1 MAYNILKGTVEGSVD
16 QHADQEIDG
25 VKVFRNTIS
34 ASVFYDT
41 DAQSPCATMKDVAI
55 KKIKGDTHN
64 SILICDTDNG
74 ARTEHSFN
82 YHNDTLNVKN
92 VNSGYYIGSARY
104 LNDLP
109 VDKFVDKVSAK
120 FLRLGG
126 GLVDVRGDIQ
136 IKTGDGLSIEDDTL
150 QLSLAANSGLSV
162 KSKKLKVDPARLN
175 PINVDGQNLS
185 DADLLI
191 ISDISDG
198 QTKHT
203 SLSNLYD
210 NFLSIKVPH
219 AVGSSGELQYKGK
232 REFESSTNLSFDA
245 TSNTLNV
252 EGKVK
257 SNHIV
262 SSQKLVSEGAVHFNV
277 TKIVSKTY
285 NVQDDDYT
293 ILCDS
298 VENKITVNLPPPQN
312 NVGRILIIKKTNA
325 SKYKL
330 NSHIV
335 SVVCEEG
342 PIEIGSQADIKM
354 NYSSKT
360 FQSDGENWWIIG
372 SNGS

>member
-1 MAYNILKGTVEGSVD
+1 M
-16 QHADQEIDG
+16 
-25 VKVFRNTIS
+25 
-34 ASVFYDT
+34 
-41 DAQSPCATMKDVAI
+41 
-55 KKIKGDTHN
+55 
-64 SILICDTDNG
+64 
-74 ARTEHSFN
+74 
-82 YHNDTLNVKN
+82 
-92 VNSGYYIGSARY
+92 
-104 LNDLP
+104 
-109 VDKFVDKVSAK
+109 
-120 FLRLGG
+120 
-126 GLVDVRGDIQ
+126 
-136 IKTGDGLSIEDDTL
+136 
-150 QLSLAANSGLSV
+150 
-162 KSKKLKVDPARLN
+162 
-175 PINVDGQNLS
+175 
-185 DADLLI
+185 
-191 ISDISDG
+191 
-198 QTKHT
+198 
-203 SLSNLYD
+203 SNLYD